1 MACSSLCIST
11 VQLIDATIVS
21 RSSCEAAQ
29 EIGMEEVAELIP
41 IKSGMIYVR
50 SKVLTM
56 VLQKLDFI
64 SSCFPIETL
73 NMNFRSK

>member
-21 RSSCEAAQ
+21 RSCEAAQ
-29 EIGMEEVAELIP
+29 EIGMEEVEELIP

-56 VLQKLDFI
+56 VLQKLKFI